1 MKKIVISLSL
11 ILFLGCNEARHEG
24 ISFEET
30 NGSII
35 GGTRTDPMS
44 IPARSTVYVGLAY
57 YKNGKPVHEARCSGV
72 LISKRAI
79 LTAAHCVDGVT
90 GVEYDEMHI
99 YVAFGADNSKPSNVT
114 LWWTSGV
121 KIHPDYSAEVAF
133 RRGAPHDIAVV
144 TIAKDAPA
152 PFVPATI
159 FKDFQSLELGE
170 RLLILGYGL
179 ISANPRTKATYLKSV
194 SLPLA
199 GILHNS
205 LEVRGTAEENVCGG
219 DSGGPIFVLRDGKP
233 YLIGTSVGE
242 MFIDDRLP
250 SCTQRAVITRLDYVK
265 VKDFIAPYIQ
275 Q

>member
-11 ILFLGCNEARHEG
+11 ILFLGCNEAPHES
-24 ISFEET
+24 ISFEDT

-35 GGTRTDPMS
+35 GGIREDAAS
-44 IPARSTVYVGLAY
+44 LAARSTVYIVIGL
-57 YKNGKPVHEARCSGV
+57 YKNGKIVHESRCSGV

-79 LTAAHCVDGVT
+79 LTAAHCVDGND
-90 GVEYDEMHI
+90 GVDYDKLKTV
-99 YVAFGADNSKPSNVT
+99 VAFGADISVPSNITV
-114 LWWTSGV
+114 WATSEV

-152 PFVPATI
+152 PFVPAKI

-179 ISANPRTKATYLKSV
+179 SSINPRTKPTYLKSV
-194 SLPLA
+194 FLPLA

-219 DSGGPIFVLRDGKP
+219 DSGGPVFVLRDGKP

-250 SCTQRAVITRLDYVK
+250 LCTQRAVITNLDYVK
-265 VKDFIAPYIQ
+265 VKDFIGPFLGN
-275 Q
+275 